1 MKRRKKGIAVLL
13 TIAMLVVQITAT
25 TAYAESPVPEDT
37 TSVTLST
44 EETVVLKE
52 GEAEEAEETS
62 AIENEQQD
70 ENLENAQEEVD
81 FPEATE
87 EPEAESE
94 DFTTEQEAGQ
104 PKNLKNPKETH
115 NCTCLRKI

>member
-25 TAYAESPVPEDT
+25 TAYAEGPVPEDT

-52 GEAEEAEETS
+52 GKAEEAGETS

-94 DFTTEQEAGQ
+94 DFTTD
-104 PKNLKNPKETH
+104 K
-115 NCTCLRKI
+115 